1 MEFGWLNK
9 ISYYVKKTQY
19 FRRLFSYY
27 SKNKINTY
35 DDLSLEIAI
44 NIKNVLI
51 FNKFVFIKSHNY

>member
-1 MEFGWLNK
+1 ML
-9 ISYYVKKTQY
+9 KKTQY

>member
-44 NIKNVLI
+44 TIKNVLI

>member
-27 SKNKINTY
+27 SKSKINTY

>member
-9 ISYYVKKTQY
+9 MSYYVKKTQY

>member
-44 NIKNVLI
+44 NIKNLLI
-51 FNKFVFIKSHNY
+51 FDKFVFIKSHNY

>member
-1 MEFGWLNK
+1 MGFGWLNK

>member
-9 ISYYVKKTQY
+9 MSYYVKKTQY

-44 NIKNVLI
+44 NIKNLLI
-51 FNKFVFIKSHNY
+51 FDKFVFIKSHNY

>member
-44 NIKNVLI
+44 NIKNVLM